1 MKTKQQPSGTLN
13 NRPKSVRPL
22 KRMLVVTG
30 VRRFPIFRTLDLE
43 FRNKPNAR
51 QDQLMSVN
59 NGWMPEKIQQTN
71 CHKLFDL
78 SLRTNETKH

>member
-1 MKTKQQPSGTLN
+1 MKTKQHPSGTLN
-13 NRPKSVRPL
+13 NRPKSVRPPTTYASCHKGATL
-22 KRMLVVTG
+22 
-30 VRRFPIFRTLDLE
+30 FRTLSAGLE
-43 FRNKPNAR
+43 CQK
-51 QDQLMSVN
+51 DQLMSVN